1 MKYKGIEKG
10 DQKFRHFTFDDQD
23 FIQKNGVYYYRV
35 NYGKNKLEGAD
46 AEDEIGYV
54 ACNKV
59 MPIGGKGPA
68 TIPGQDKKEETPEQK
83 VTAVRL
89 DPPPSAVEK
98 PKRGRP
104 PKVKVA
110 EPSNETIPVALG
122 GVQKFDYHVT
132 YLGADNRDNLED
144 ELNKLGDAGW
154 ELCGFDTSRVMFG
167 SMKIIAIFKRKRG

>member
-23 FIQKNGVYYYRV
+23 YIQKNGVYYYRV
-35 NYGKNKLEGAD
+35 NYGKSKLEGAD

-68 TIPGQDKKEETPEQK
+68 TIPGQEKKEETPEQK

-110 EPSNETIPVALG
+110 EPSNETIPVAQG
-122 GVQKFDYHVT
+122 GVQKFEYYVT
-132 YLGADNRDNLED
+132 NLLFGKSE
-144 ELNKLGDAGW
+144 ELQNMLNEMGNEGW
-154 ELCGFDTSRVMFG
+154 ELCGFESNKTLFSNPN
-167 SMKIIAIFKRKRG
+167 IIAVFKRKRG